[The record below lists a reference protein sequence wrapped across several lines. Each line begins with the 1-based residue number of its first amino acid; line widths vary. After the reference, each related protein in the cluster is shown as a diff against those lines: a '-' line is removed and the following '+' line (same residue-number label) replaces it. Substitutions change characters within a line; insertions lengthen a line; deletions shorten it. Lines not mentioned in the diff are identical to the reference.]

1 MLNLQPASIPFQYPP
16 FPPIILPSVTSAPA
30 SDNNFSFAHQ
40 QPTRCHGQQHASTA
54 QNRLS
59 LDHTLSRFKGELQKS
74 RDKGAKLISLSM
86 SKNDIRGTFGAP
98 AVHPPSFLYALF
110 SQPQDF
116 LHFPQSFPYF
126 RVDPPQPGLLP
137 SQAAEPCGSSYT
149 SSIYTITPHELEGI
163 IKEDENDED
172 HQSAGTREKQG
183 MSMIPEPMEMGT

>member
-1 MLNLQPASIPFQYPP
+1 MYRSPSLCSRFTQPINHRFQEFGIVIITRDNKTTVHRNVASYVPASIPFQYPP

-116 LHFPQSFPYF
+116 LHFPQSFPYV
-126 RVDPPQPGLLP
+126 R
-137 SQAAEPCGSSYT
+137 
-149 SSIYTITPHELEGI
+149 
-163 IKEDENDED
+163 
-172 HQSAGTREKQG
+172 
-183 MSMIPEPMEMGT
+183 